1 MQIAP
6 TAFGARRS
14 TSAALQVG
22 GHRFPATASPA
33 FGRPAQ
39 LRSFHS
45 PSAIARS
52 ARCKPL
58 LPSSASTAGL
68 LQGSK
73 LRYSSSSA
81 GKVIRDAEHPNGLYY
96 HPINKESQGT
106 RYAVSY
112 FANAPSASAGILA
125 HVDVPTASANDPGQY
140 AREHPDEVEANREF
154 WDLLHH
160 TLREDIVRTGKDEIL
175 AQEADLRGDG
185 WAHLNGECWSTVRSA
200 C

>member
-14 TSAALQVG
+14 ASAALQVG
-22 GHRFPATASPA
+22 GRRFPTTASPA

-58 LPSSASTAGL
+58 LPSSASTAGSL
-68 LQGSK
+68 NGSK

-112 FANAPSASAGILA
+112 FANAPSSSAGILA

-175 AQEADLRGDG
+175 VQEADLRGDG